1 MRILIVDDDKLVCS
15 SLITI
20 LEAQG
25 QTIAGIG
32 CSGREAL
39 QLYRETNPDVLLM
52 DIRMEGMNGVDASE
66 AILHS
71 FPDARILFLTTFS
84 DDDYI
89 IRALKLGV
97 KGYILKQNFDSI
109 IPALEAVYM
118 GQNVFNTEIIAKLP
132 DLLKQHTKETLCS
145 YDLKGQSATISAAC
159 WKSCSCVTVP
169 SLRFSITRTCSQKK
183 HNMPLTAVLNNLFIT
198 GCHQKKQEIRKNQ
211 LHWLIRM

>member
-15 SLITI
+15 SLKTI

-145 YDLKGQSATISAAC
+145 YDLNERELHFIQLVAKGLNHKELAQTLFLSEGTVRNYLSSLLEKLQLRDRTQLAIFYYQNMQSKET
-159 WKSCSCVTVP
+159 
-169 SLRFSITRTCSQKK
+169 
-183 HNMPLTAVLNNLFIT
+183 
-198 GCHQKKQEIRKNQ
+198 
-211 LHWLIRM
+211 

>member
-15 SLITI
+15 SLKTI

-32 CSGREAL
+32 YSGREAL

-145 YDLKGQSATISAAC
+145 YDLNERELHFIQLVAKG
-159 WKSCSCVTVP
+159 
-169 SLRFSITRTCSQKK
+169 
-183 HNMPLTAVLNNLFIT
+183 LNNKESAQTLFLSEGT
-198 GCHQKKQEIRKNQ
+198 VRNYLSSLLEKLQ
-211 LHWLIRM
+211 LRDRTQLAIFYYQNLQSKET

>member
-1 MRILIVDDDKLVCS
+1 
-15 SLITI
+15 
-20 LEAQG
+20 
-25 QTIAGIG
+25 
-32 CSGREAL
+32 
-39 QLYRETNPDVLLM
+39 M

-145 YDLKGQSATISAAC
+145 YDLNERELHFIQLVAKG
-159 WKSCSCVTVP
+159 
-169 SLRFSITRTCSQKK
+169 
-183 HNMPLTAVLNNLFIT
+183 LNNKELAQTLFLSEGT
-198 GCHQKKQEIRKNQ
+198 VRNYLRSLLEKLQ
-211 LHWLIRM
+211 LRDRTQLAIFYYQNLQSKET

>member
-1 MRILIVDDDKLVCS
+1 MRILIVDDDRLVCS
-15 SLITI
+15 SLKTI

-32 CSGREAL
+32 YSGREAL
-39 QLYRETNPDVLLM
+39 QLYRETQPDVLLM
-52 DIRMEGMNGVDASE
+52 DIRMEDMNGVDASE

-71 FPDARILFLTTFS
+71 DPHARILFLTTFS
-84 DDDYI
+84 DDEYI

-132 DLLKQHTKETLCS
+132 DLLKQNTEEALCS
-145 YDLKGQSATISAAC
+145 YDLNERELHFIQLVAKG
-159 WKSCSCVTVP
+159 
-169 SLRFSITRTCSQKK
+169 
-183 HNMPLTAVLNNLFIT
+183 LNNKELAQTLFLSEGT
-198 GCHQKKQEIRKNQ
+198 VRNYLSSLLEKLQ
-211 LHWLIRM
+211 LRDRTQLAIFYYQNLQPKDM